1 MPFIEAILKHKS
13 LSIVGMAKNTGK
25 TVCLNYI
32 IKRLHELDKKIALT
46 SIGIDG
52 EKTDQVTHTEKPE
65 IELAEGSIFVT
76 SEKHYKQRELT
87 AEILNLSE
95 RQTSLGRLVTAK
107 VINTGKVILSGPTST
122 VWLSGLLSDL
132 QKYEIDIALVDGAL
146 SRKSLGAPSV
156 TQSMILT
163 TGAAVSKNIPKLVQ
177 QTKYTV
183 SLINLEV
190 YKTNLSH
197 RLLAV
202 EKGLWAIDEKNRE
215 VHDLKIPSTFL
226 LEKFKDNLFQYGNI
240 IYASGVVSD
249 KILHFLSVQKNL
261 SEIVLVVKDFTKIFA
276 SQQAYNMYISK
287 GGNLKVLL
295 KTKLIALCINPVSP
309 EGYVLDTKKLK
320 NALTK
325 EISLPVYDV
334 KDL

>member
-52 EKTDQVTHTEKPE
+52 EKTDQVTHTKKPE

-76 SEKHYKQRELT
+76 SEKHYKQRELI

-197 RLLAV
+197 RLLAI
-202 EKGLWAIDEKNRE
+202 EKGLWAIDEKNKE

-276 SQQAYNMYISK
+276 TQQAYNMYISK
-287 GGNLKVLL
+287 GGSLKVLL
-295 KTKLIALCINPVSP
+295 KTELIALCINPVSP
-309 EGYVLDTKKLK
+309 EGYTLNSKKLRK
-320 NALTK
+320 ALIK